1 MSHFPTD
8 HLLTRM
14 VIDTGNRR
22 DSGKKIVQSC
32 KIETNMKIKTRK
44 FTSVSMVQERKSI
57 QFLSSS
63 LNAEDK
69 LIIKH
74 RWSILSIPGRYEG
87 YSFYMKRRHLFSVS
101 SLE

>member
-14 VIDTGNRR
+14 IMDTGNRR
-22 DSGKKIVQSC
+22 DSGKKVVQSC

-57 QFLSSS
+57 QYLSSS
-63 LNAEDK
+63 LIAEDI
-69 LIIKH
+69 LIINTDGQLHQFLVDTKFTP
-74 RWSILSIPGRYEG
+74 ST
-87 YSFYMKRRHLFSVS
+87 
-101 SLE
+101 

>member
-1 MSHFPTD
+1 MSHFPID

-14 VIDTGNRR
+14 IMDTGNRR
-22 DSGKKIVQSC
+22 DSGKKVVQSC

-57 QFLSSS
+57 QYLSSS

-69 LIIKH
+69 LIINTDGQLH
-74 RWSILSIPGRYEG
+74 QFLVD
-87 YSFYMKRRHLFSVS
+87 MKFTPST
-101 SLE
+101 